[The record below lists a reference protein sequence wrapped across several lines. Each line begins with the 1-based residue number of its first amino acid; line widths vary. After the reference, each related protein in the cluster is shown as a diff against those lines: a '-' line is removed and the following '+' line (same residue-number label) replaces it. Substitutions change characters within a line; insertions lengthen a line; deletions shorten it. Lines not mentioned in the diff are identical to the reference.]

1 MRNSVCIEEMHVT
14 AEFVSTPHAPVNA
27 IDNPLNAYRMNEVDI
42 DGLVTR
48 VLLETLNTMVIRL

>member
-1 MRNSVCIEEMHVT
+1 MHVT

-27 IDNPLNAYRMNEVDI
+27 IDNPLSAYRMNEVDI